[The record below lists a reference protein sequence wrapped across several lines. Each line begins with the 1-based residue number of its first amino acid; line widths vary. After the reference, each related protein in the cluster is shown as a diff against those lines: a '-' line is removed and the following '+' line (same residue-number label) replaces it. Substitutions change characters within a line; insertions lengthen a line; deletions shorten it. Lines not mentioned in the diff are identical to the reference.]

1 MRFISGGPAIP
12 DILLEQRD
20 LGKVVFLCGAGVS
33 IPAGMPTF
41 VQLTHLVVE
50 KVSPTKDS
58 GITQALRPW
67 LDPDSDVPVAA
78 RISLDQIF
86 NLLQQ
91 EFGRDE
97 IGRLVSECLKITKPE
112 TISTTEH
119 DLICRVSADQ
129 YGVPQI
135 VTTNFDHLF
144 EHALAGN
151 SFRTFI
157 PPTFPDLRH
166 GVSLTGIT
174 YLHGRLA
181 DADSVTHD
189 FVLSSSDF
197 GRAYLAQGWATSFIR
212 QLLKKYTV
220 VLLGYQAED
229 PPVKYLLQ
237 GLNGSSDY
245 AQGRLFAF
253 DSGHADEIE
262 AKWKDKG
269 VTPIAY
275 GDSHQALWD
284 TLAAWAT
291 RADDPIAWRT
301 SVIELSQ
308 KSPLSLKPH
317 ERGIVAHLVRS
328 AVGAKMFAE
337 AEPAPSVE
345 WLCVFDKICRFGKPS
360 ESSGEA
366 KIPAQSDQC
375 LAA

>member
-1 MRFISGGPAIP
+1 MRFISDGPAIP
-12 DILLEQRD
+12 DFLLEQRD

-41 VQLTHLVVE
+41 VDLTRLVVDRL
-50 KVSPTKDS
+50 SPTEDS
-58 GITQALRPW
+58 GIPQALFPW
-67 LDPDSDVPVAA
+67 LDLNSDVPVAA

-91 EFGRDE
+91 EYGRDE
-97 IGRLVSECLKITKPE
+97 IGRLVSECLVTTEPDNIR
-112 TISTTEH
+112 TTEH
-119 DLICRVSADQ
+119 DLICRISADQ
-129 YGVPQI
+129 HGIPQI

-151 SFRTFI
+151 SFRTFV

-174 YLHGRLA
+174 YLHGRIS
-181 DADSVTHD
+181 DVDSGAHD

-212 QLLKKYTV
+212 QLLMKYTV

-237 GLNGSSDY
+237 GLNSSSDH

-253 DSGHADEIE
+253 DSGRADEIE
-262 AKWKDKG
+262 ARWKDKG

-284 TLAAWAT
+284 TLDAWAT
-291 RADDPIAWRT
+291 RADDPTAWRT
-301 SVIELSQ
+301 SAIEL
-308 KSPLSLKPH
+308 
-317 ERGIVAHLVRS
+317 
-328 AVGAKMFAE
+328 
-337 AEPAPSVE
+337 
-345 WLCVFDKICRFGKPS
+345 
-360 ESSGEA
+360 
-366 KIPAQSDQC
+366 
-375 LAA
+375 